1 MRLVLIFGIFVTVQ
15 LFLAVEAQEANIS
28 FKNKA
33 SIIKM
38 NTYNKELKQKKRLK
52 SSGWNFSPRK
62 FVISIEYLKH
72 LANKKERGKNLK
84 ANIKSDKNIHLKNS
98 RTNRTKSS
106 FFMDFHPMRYF

>member
-1 MRLVLIFGIFVTVQ
+1 MRLVLIFGILVTVN
-15 LFLAVEAQEANIS
+15 LLLSVEVQEANIS
-28 FKNKA
+28 NNGKA
-33 SIIKM
+33 PIIKM

-62 FVISIEYLKH
+62 FVISIEYLRY

-84 ANIKSDKNIHLKNS
+84 ASFKSDKNSYLKNFK
-98 RTNRTKSS
+98 NRTKSS